1 MDRIYKYNPNISYNP
16 NGGRYLQL
24 ITAKNLY
31 IQNIT
36 VAENDGH
43 SDSFHVKFPNVF
55 TNYPLGAVRVE
66 DQKFKDWDHYKFT
79 IWQLQLNFVVFCA
92 SSACGVSVEHLNA
105 KEPMIRSIYRFHV
118 YYHIRRILKILEIP
132 LPYEN
137 SFNQYNNPYNH
148 EKFIGIC
155 SEYGVSNDLTKWRK
169 QKYFST
175 WQSRAWETGKPGMSN
190 INENSFSRWI
200 IEKSDGLTMLGL
212 QKLSGSVRHDAYLI
226 LTSQTSTRG
235 PIVGI
240 ESRNLDA
247 QHTFLN
253 TFENIV
259 NRRVN
264 ISEDIRRFQ
273 KTLQYARSKVDY
285 VIGEFIYML
294 PSNMNLQIEKVKD
307 YNNKIL
313 ISSPSFKIGTNLK
326 INLDGEQVKLKD
338 KPDVKSKEVEM
349 VKTEPDVKPKVITK
363 PDIKSNKEHKQ
374 DVKPNI
380 ELKHDVMLITTK
392 PDTNK
397 ITYEEEKVAL
407 YWELQLYLQYGGCS
421 SDLRS
426 ICLCHEICV
435 YQDSNTC
442 DKCPQIL
449 RQPTNCFLCSI
460 QDP

>member
-1 MDRIYKYNPNISYNP
+1 MDRIYKYNSDASYKT

-24 ITAKNLY
+24 ITAKDLY

-36 VAENDGH
+36 VAENDDH
-43 SDSFHVKFPNVF
+43 SDSFQVKFPNVF
-55 TNYPLGAVRVE
+55 NNYPLGAVRVE

-79 IWQLQLNFVVFCA
+79 IWQSQLNFAIFCA

-137 SFNQYNNPYNH
+137 SFNQYNNSYNH

-155 SEYGVSNDLTKWRK
+155 SEYGVSNDLTKWRN

-175 WQSRAWETGKPGMSN
+175 WQSRAWETNRPGMSY

-200 IEKSDGLTMLGL
+200 IEKSDGLTTLGL
-212 QKLSGSVRHDAYLI
+212 QKLSETVRDYAYLI
-226 LTSQTSTRG
+226 LTSQTSMRAQIIG
-235 PIVGI
+235 H
-240 ESRNLDA
+240 EARNLDA
-247 QHTFLN
+247 QRTFLN

-264 ISEDIRRFQ
+264 IPEDIRRFQ

-285 VIGEFIYML
+285 AIGEFVYML
-294 PSNMNLQIEKVKD
+294 PSDMNLQIGNIRN

-313 ISSPSFKIGTNLK
+313 ISSPSFKIGTNVK
-326 INLDGEQVKLKD
+326 VNL
-338 KPDVKSKEVEM
+338 DVKSKEVEM

-363 PDIKSNKEHKQ
+363 PNIKPNKQHKQ

-380 ELKHDVMLITTK
+380 KFDRESNQDVKK
-392 PDTNK
+392 PDTNE

-407 YWELQLYLQYGGCS
+407 
-421 SDLRS
+421 
-426 ICLCHEICV
+426 
-435 YQDSNTC
+435 
-442 DKCPQIL
+442 IL
-449 RQPTNCFLCSI
+449 GITSVFTVWWMFK
-460 QDP
+460 

>member
-1 MDRIYKYNPNISYNP
+1 MVYNIMDRIYKYNPDASYKP
-16 NGGRYLQL
+16 NGGTYLQL
-24 ITAKNLY
+24 ITAKDLY

-43 SDSFHVKFPNVF
+43 SDSFQVKFPNVF

-66 DQKFKDWDHYKFT
+66 DQRFKDWDHYKFT
-79 IWQLQLNFVVFCA
+79 IWQSRLNFAVFCA
-92 SSACGVSVEHLNA
+92 SSVCGVSVEHLNA

-137 SFNQYNNPYNH
+137 SFNQYSNPYNH

-155 SEYGVSNDLTKWRK
+155 SEYGVSNDLTKWRN

-175 WQSRAWETGKPGMSN
+175 WQSRAWETNKPGMSY

-200 IEKSDGLTMLGL
+200 IEKSDGLTTLGL
-212 QKLSGSVRHDAYLI
+212 QKLSQSVRDYAYLI

-235 PIVGI
+235 PVVGH
-240 ESRNLDA
+240 EARNLDA
-247 QHTFLN
+247 QRTFLN

-264 ISEDIRRFQ
+264 IPEDIRRFQ
-273 KTLQYARSKVDY
+273 KTLQYARSEVDY
-285 VIGEFIYML
+285 AIGEFVYML
-294 PSNMNLQIEKVKD
+294 PSDMNLQIGNVRN

-326 INLDGEQVKLKD
+326 INLLSSENRRLND
-338 KPDVKSKEVEM
+338 DVKSKEVDNWRLM
-349 VKTEPDVKPKVITK
+349 VKTKPDFKPKVITK
-363 PDIKSNKEHKQ
+363 PDIKPNKEHKQ

-380 ELKHDVMLITTK
+380 KFDRESK

-407 YWELQLYLQYGGCS
+407 
-421 SDLRS
+421 
-426 ICLCHEICV
+426 
-435 YQDSNTC
+435 
-442 DKCPQIL
+442 IL
-449 RQPTNCFLCSI
+449 GTTAVFTALWMFK
-460 QDP
+460 